1 MRSPHRTESP
11 RRTMADRH
19 TTRPSTRQ
27 SATDPEAIHATI
39 AHLRRAL
46 TASIAEDAAG
56 VSAALLRAT
65 MTVDA
70 TQHPEIAA
78 AIRTARDADPD
89 SRTVRQYIRQL
100 LRRLVAM
107 VNCWEPAE

>member
-1 MRSPHRTESP
+1 
-11 RRTMADRH
+11 
-19 TTRPSTRQ
+19 
-27 SATDPEAIHATI
+27 
-39 AHLRRAL
+39 
-46 TASIAEDAAG
+46 
-56 VSAALLRAT
+56 

-70 TQHPEIAA
+70 TRHPDIAA

>member
-11 RRTMADRH
+11 GRTTTDRH
-19 TTRPSTRQ
+19 TTRPPTRQ
-27 SATDPEAIHATI
+27 PAANSDATHATI

-46 TASIAEDAAG
+46 TASIADDTAG
-56 VSAALLRAT
+56 ARAALLRAT

-70 TQHPEIAA
+70 TRHPDIAA
-78 AIRTARDADPD
+78 AIRTARDADPK
-89 SRTVRQYIRQL
+89 SRPVRRYIRQL
-100 LRRLVAM
+100 LRRLVAV

>member
-1 MRSPHRTESP
+1 MRLPHRTESSQH
-11 RRTMADRH
+11 TTTDRH
-19 TTRPSTRQ
+19 PTRQ
-27 SATDPEAIHATI
+27 PATESDAIHTTI
-39 AHLRRAL
+39 THLRRAL
-46 TASIAEDAAG
+46 TASIADDAAG

-70 TQHPEIAA
+70 TRHPDIAA
-78 AIRTARDADPD
+78 AIRTARDADPG

-100 LRRLVAM
+100 LRRLVAV

>member
-11 RRTMADRH
+11 LRRTADRH
-19 TTRPSTRQ
+19 PTHSPTRKLAADSD
-27 SATDPEAIHATI
+27 ATHATI

-46 TASIAEDAAG
+46 TASIADDAAG

-65 MTVDA
+65 MTVDE
-70 TQHPEIAA
+70 TRHPELAA
-78 AIRTARDADPD
+78 AIRTARNADPD

-100 LRRLVAM
+100 LRRLVAV

>member
-1 MRSPHRTESP
+1 MRSPPRTESP
-11 RRTMADRH
+11 RRTTADRH
-19 TTRPSTRQ
+19 TTRPPTRQ
-27 SATDPEAIHATI
+27 PAADSDAIHATI
-39 AHLRRAL
+39 THLRRAL
-46 TASIAEDAAG
+46 TASIADDTAG

-70 TQHPEIAA
+70 TRHPEIAA
-78 AIRTARDADPD
+78 AIRTARDTDPD

-100 LRRLVAM
+100 LRRLVAV

>member
-1 MRSPHRTESP
+1 MRSSHRTES
-11 RRTMADRH
+11 
-19 TTRPSTRQ
+19 TRPTTTDHHPTRPPTQ
-27 SATDPEAIHATI
+27 QPATESDTIHATI
-39 AHLRRAL
+39 THLRRAL
-46 TASIAEDAAG
+46 TASMADKAAG

-65 MTVDA
+65 MTVDE
-70 TQHPEIAA
+70 TRHPDIAA

-107 VNCWEPAE
+107 VNCWEPVE

>member
-1 MRSPHRTESP
+1 MRSPHGTDSP
-11 RRTMADRH
+11 RRTTADH
-19 TTRPSTRQ
+19 HPTHPPTRQ
-27 SATDPEAIHATI
+27 SATEFDAIHATI
-39 AHLRRAL
+39 THLQRAL
-46 TASIAEDAAG
+46 TASIADDAAG
-56 VSAALLRAT
+56 VSAALLRTT

-70 TQHPEIAA
+70 TRHPDIAA

>member
-1 MRSPHRTESP
+1 MRSPHRTDSTP
-11 RRTMADRH
+11 RTTDDRYL
-19 TTRPSTRQ
+19 TRPPTRQ
-27 SATDPEAIHATI
+27 PAPDADAVHASIT
-39 AHLRRAL
+39 HLRRAL
-46 TASIAEDAAG
+46 TASIADDAG
-56 VSAALLRAT
+56 EVSAALLRAT
-65 MTVDA
+65 MTVDE
-70 TQHPEIAA
+70 TRHPEVAA